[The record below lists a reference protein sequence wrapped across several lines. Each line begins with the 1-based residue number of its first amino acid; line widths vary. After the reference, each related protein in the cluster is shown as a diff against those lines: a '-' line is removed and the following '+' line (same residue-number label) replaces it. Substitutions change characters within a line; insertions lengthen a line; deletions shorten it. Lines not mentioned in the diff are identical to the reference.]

1 MGFCWYPGL
10 SGVDS
15 ANYAA
20 VFLPLLL
27 TTHGKANLAKFPG
40 ISFRVFVTEFD
51 KNGKISS
58 VLQWYTDGFK
68 KCQTSRQ
75 LFFPLL
81 PTTGKMKILAMFSKS
96 FWIILLR
103 RKIRLG
109 FGRKKTGNLFLI
121 SCLWLP
127 LMGGGYSVIIPR
139 KRTCSPRL
147 KRSLC
152 VSQQIKFIYYRRFAA
167 N

>member
-1 MGFCWYPGL
+1 MWAFADTPGL
-10 SGVDS
+10 RGVDS

-27 TTHGKANLAKFPG
+27 TTHGKANLARFPG
-40 ISFRVFVTEFD
+40 ISFRVFVTEFFG
-51 KNGKISS
+51 N
-58 VLQWYTDGFK
+58 VFK
-68 KCQTSRQ
+68 KFLNYFIAAQ
-75 LFFPLL
+75 
-81 PTTGKMKILAMFSKS
+81 
-96 FWIILLR
+96 
-103 RKIRLG
+103 IRLG
-109 FGRKKTGNLFLI
+109 FGRKKTGNLFLV

-152 VSQQIKFIYYRRFAA
+152 KWACRCPALSFSADCISRLPRLTGSSRFPCSTWLQRFALFVNTCPGLA
-167 N
+167 AR